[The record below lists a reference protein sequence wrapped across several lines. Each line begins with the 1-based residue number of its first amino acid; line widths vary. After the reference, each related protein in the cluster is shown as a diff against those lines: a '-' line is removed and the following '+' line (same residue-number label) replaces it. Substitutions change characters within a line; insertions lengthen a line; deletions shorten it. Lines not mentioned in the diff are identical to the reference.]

1 MWFDSLSGATQWLMN
16 DCKVWNTSSIQ
27 SMIPYTQNVLILT
40 STATKVMG
48 FFPKY
53 DSGILQA
60 GFIGFGYEFPANQ
73 LGGLKIPWVFPG
85 C

>member
-1 MWFDSLSGATQWLMN
+1 
-16 DCKVWNTSSIQ
+16 
-27 SMIPYTQNVLILT
+27 MIPYTQNVLILT

-60 GFIGFGYEFPANQ
+60 GFIGFGYEFPASGKLENAYF
-73 LGGLKIPWVFPG
+73 LLNLS
-85 C
+85 